1 MKVVCNST
9 VLVHLSAMGRLDLLR
24 DIFGEIYI
32 PNEVYEEVV
41 TRGANRAGMMEVS
54 NASWINVQRI
64 TNHLA
69 FEVLSTTL
77 GAGESACIV
86 LAFEIGADLVILDD
100 RQARLRAQ
108 MQGLN
113 VTGTVGVLM
122 VAAEQGKTEF
132 EQALDSLLATG
143 FRLSPAEFQRVMSL
157 WRSERQGKM
166 QSSSDK
172 EQ

>member
-1 MKVVCNST
+1 MVCNFT
-9 VLVHLSAMGRLDLLR
+9 VPVHLSAMGRLDLLR
-24 DIFGEIYI
+24 EIFGEIYI
-32 PNEVYEEVV
+32 PIEVYEEVV

-100 RQARLRAQ
+100 R
-108 MQGLN
+108 
-113 VTGTVGVLM
+113 
-122 VAAEQGKTEF
+122 
-132 EQALDSLLATG
+132 
-143 FRLSPAEFQRVMSL
+143 AEFQRVMKL

-166 QSSSDK
+166 QSSSDE